1 MFIACDSC
9 ITDLIF
15 ILFFA
20 AAMQAPPVGL
30 SLPNN
35 PGTIEE
41 LHRRCQAIFPMNFEG
56 SKLIVNKGLS
66 SHFQVAH
73 NMTIGSDPKS
83 TGYKFGATYVGT
95 KMLSPSEVTDQK
107 LYDLIEMK
115 MNPSFLILR
124 HFH

>member
-1 MFIACDSC
+1 
-9 ITDLIF
+9 
-15 ILFFA
+15 
-20 AAMQAPPVGL
+20 MQAPPVGL

-35 PGTIEE
+35 PGNIEE

-95 KMLSPSEVTDQK
+95 KMLSPSEVTDHK
-107 LYDLIEMK
+107 FEIEMK
-115 MNPSFLILR
+115 INLCLFQFFR

>member
-1 MFIACDSC
+1 
-9 ITDLIF
+9 
-15 ILFFA
+15 
-20 AAMQAPPVGL
+20 MQAPPVGL

-35 PGTIEE
+35 PGNIEE

-95 KMLSPSEVTDQK
+95 KMLSPSEVTDHK
-107 LYDLIEMK
+107 FEIEMK
-115 MNPSFLILR
+115 INLCLFQFSGISTDDGR
-124 HFH
+124 N

>member
-1 MFIACDSC
+1 
-9 ITDLIF
+9 
-15 ILFFA
+15 
-20 AAMQAPPVGL
+20 MQAPPVGL
-30 SLPNN
+30 SLPND

-107 LYDLIEMK
+107 QYDLIEMK
-115 MNPSFLILR
+115 INPSFLILR